1 MFNYL
6 NIQFPTLDTQ
16 LTRAAEFTH
25 THARY
30 EHEMVDIY
38 FGDWGVSYESLIT
51 GTPVSATMSG
61 VGSSRTMNG
70 YIHHVSPDLSPAK
83 NYVKVTVIGSSY
95 TFKQQSQ
102 RVWVDATADQIVADI
117 ANSHNFSYIAT
128 PSERVYDQ
136 VSQAG
141 MSDWELLVKLAK
153 QNGYSLKADNTTIVF
168 QPLTQEF
175 TDMRQQAALYA
186 MSGLDT
192 KLTGIYSFKPLIGE
206 AIPFTDAKKTT
217 VAVGGVDRKNSVD
230 HVNTNQTTIQTTRSK
245 STAPTFDSYHTN
257 VVAPTYEIAK
267 YESDAADERNRYAYR
282 GEVVING
289 NPTLLPD
296 SPIYLDGLG
305 STYSG
310 YWTVL
315 SVENYVNKEVYTT
328 TLEVGTDS
336 LGLATKWTDN
346 KDILYPEQSIKRVVT
361 PGIRQI
367 NIAPKT
373 QLKKT
378 GPLIKMGSS
387 VPYSNVKN
395 LPKVQS
401 KVSPSYKWVGTSGNL
416 KQPTIVDKKMPG
428 IVLSKR
434 LQ

>member
-6 NIQFPTLDTQ
+6 DIKFPTLDTQ

-25 THARY
+25 NHARY

-38 FGDWGVSYESLIT
+38 FGDWGTPYESIIT
-51 GTPVSATMSG
+51 GTPVSVTMAG
-61 VGSSRTMNG
+61 VGSTRTMNG
-70 YIHHVSPDLSPAK
+70 YIHHVTPDLSPAK

-95 TFKQQSQ
+95 VFKQQSQ
-102 RVWVDATADQIVADI
+102 KVWVDATADQIVADI

-128 PSERVYDQ
+128 PTERVYDQ

-153 QNGYSLKADNTTIVF
+153 QNGYSLKANNTTIIF

-175 TDMRQQAALYA
+175 TDMRQQAALYT

-206 AIPFTDAKKTT
+206 SIPFTDAKKTT
-217 VAVGGVDRKNSVD
+217 VAVGGVDRASSVD
-230 HVNTNQTTIQTTRSK
+230 HVNTNQKTIQTTRSK
-245 STAPTFDSYHTN
+245 STAPTFDSYHTT
-257 VVAPTYEIAK
+257 VVAPTYKIAK

-282 GEVVING
+282 GEVVIPG

-296 SPIYLDGLG
+296 APIYLDGLG
-305 STYSG
+305 NTYSG

-346 KDILYPEQSIKRVVT
+346 KDILHPEQSIKRIVT
-361 PGIRQI
+361 PGIRQV

-373 QLKKT
+373 QLKRT
-378 GPLIKMGSS
+378 GPMIKMGAS

-395 LPKVQS
+395 LPKIQS